1 MFAGQWRNG
10 LAKYP
15 ISHNGSKKLGEFFE
29 QILAFHIPP
38 SKEKMILDPTC
49 GKKHLW
55 AEYLKKDFY
64 GKTKLEEYG
73 QVVFSDIK
81 PYDQEIVSDLN
92 SLSARGI
99 GTHALFDSRKSNL

>member
-38 SKEKMILDPTC
+38 SKEKMGSVPI
-49 GKKHLW
+49 
-55 AEYLKKDFY
+55 
-64 GKTKLEEYG
+64 
-73 QVVFSDIK
+73 
-81 PYDQEIVSDLN
+81 
-92 SLSARGI
+92 
-99 GTHALFDSRKSNL
+99 